1 MTPADTTERKT
12 ADERR
17 DEVLDAALA
26 EFAQSGLH
34 GTSTERIAQ
43 RVGLSQPYLFRL
55 FDTKK
60 QIFVAAIERCF
71 RETLDLF
78 RAASE
83 GVAREE
89 ALAAMGMAYATT
101 LLPDRTRLLGQM
113 HAYAACDD
121 EDIRTVVRRGYG
133 DLYEFVERV
142 SGASDEEVMLF
153 FARGMLLNV
162 MTAMDV
168 PAIDAGWARRLS
180 TAAGCEP
187 RG

>member
-1 MTPADTTERKT
+1 MTPADTTERRT

-17 DEVLDAALA
+17 DQVLDAALA
-26 EFAQSGLH
+26 EFAQTGLH

-60 QIFVAAIERCF
+60 QMFVAAIELCV
-71 RETLDLF
+71 RESLEIF
-78 RAASE
+78 RAAGE
-83 GVAREE
+83 GDQREG
-89 ALAAMGMAYATT
+89 AHAAIGKAYATT

-113 HAYAACDD
+113 HAYAACGD
-121 EDIRTVVRRGYG
+121 EEIRTAVRRGFG

-142 SGASDEEVMLF
+142 SGASDEDVMRF
-153 FARGMLLNV
+153 FAHGMLLNV

-168 PAIDAGWARRLS
+168 PGFDAGWARRLS
-180 TAAGCEP
+180 VVSGCAPE
-187 RG
+187 

>member
-1 MTPADTTERKT
+1 MTPAETTERKT

-17 DEVLDAALA
+17 DQVLDAAIA
-26 EFAQSGLH
+26 EFAQTGLH

-60 QIFVAAIERCF
+60 QIFAAAIDRCF
-71 RETLDLF
+71 RETLELF
-78 RAASE
+78 RQATE
-83 GVAREE
+83 GVPREQ
-89 ALAAMGMAYATT
+89 ALSAMGMAYATT

-121 EDIRTVVRRGYG
+121 EEIRAVVRRGFG

-142 SGASDEEVMLF
+142 SGANDEEVMLF

-168 PAIDAGWARRLS
+168 PGFDAGWARRLS
-180 TAAGCEP
+180 SASGCDP
-187 RG
+187 GC